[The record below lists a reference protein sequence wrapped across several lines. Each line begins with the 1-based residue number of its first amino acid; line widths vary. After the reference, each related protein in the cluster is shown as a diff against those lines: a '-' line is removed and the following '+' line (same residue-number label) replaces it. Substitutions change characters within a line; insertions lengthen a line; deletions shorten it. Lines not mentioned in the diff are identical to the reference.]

1 MKMRF
6 LVLLVCVTVAAIGL
20 HAHGGEEHVMGTVT
34 KVTDAAIVVKT
45 AKGSATVAVASTTK
59 FIKGKAAA
67 KVSDLN
73 VGDRAAYLQANP
85 GRVVQLRLQ
94 YAHRG
99 ILLHGV
105 QYHHGRRPAAD
116 LEEGQRQRPVAPRC
130 RTLAQTMPRFFI
142 S

>member
-34 KVTDAAIVVKT
+34 KVTDAAIIVKT

-59 FIKGKAAA
+59 FIKGKTAA

-73 VGDRAAYLQANP
+73 VGDR
-85 GRVVQLRLQ
+85 VVIHAIEGADEKLTADTVEFGATTKTGPAQ
-94 YAHRG
+94 
-99 ILLHGV
+99 
-105 QYHHGRRPAAD
+105 PAA
-116 LEEGQRQRPVAPRC
+116 
-130 RTLAQTMPRFFI
+130 AQPPKPKN
-142 S
+142 